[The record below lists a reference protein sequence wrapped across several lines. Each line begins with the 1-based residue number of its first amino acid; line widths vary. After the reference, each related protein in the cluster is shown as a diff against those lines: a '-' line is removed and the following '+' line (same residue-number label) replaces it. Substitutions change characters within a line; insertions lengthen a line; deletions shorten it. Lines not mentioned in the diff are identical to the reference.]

1 MKKIF
6 RLSALRS

>member
-6 RLSALRS
+6 RTCF